1 MDKVIEE
8 FILGI
13 KKGPFK
19 YLKEYKGD
27 TASENIA
34 KLNKK
39 IGDIYDCA
47 VYQAWLDMNRTVDGA
62 GKAKKASCEAARK
75 AAAEALRNYFKN
87 EPKSK
92 DNLFDGWY
100 FETCSKIFK
109 PTGLTLGQ
117 AQKILNMAFKYLFCC
132 EDIRSKK
139 QNHFTFC
146 HMPLDSFTLNWYK
159 NHCAAAQYS
168 GEKWSQINDPDL
180 YYSIEK
186 EIRDALSDFA
196 PIVKKA
202 DYAIPWI
209 TALKEAGYHCYFLS
223 NFSKI
228 AEKECVDALSFMPLM
243 EGGIL
248 SWKDTGIF
256 WERKRKSTY
265 RYRF

>member
-1 MDKVIEE
+1 MDKVIEG

-19 YLKEYKGD
+19 FLKGYKGD
-27 TASENIA
+27 AASENIA
-34 KLNKK
+34 KQNEI

-75 AAAEALRNYFKN
+75 AAAEMLREYFDH
-87 EPKSK
+87 EPKATRE
-92 DNLFDGWY
+92 DFDEW
-100 FETCSKIFK
+100 FFNSWPVVCK
-109 PTGLTLGQ
+109 PAGLTLGQ

-180 YYSIEK
+180 Y
-186 EIRDALSDFA
+186 
-196 PIVKKA
+196 
-202 DYAIPWI
+202 
-209 TALKEAGYHCYFLS
+209 
-223 NFSKI
+223 
-228 AEKECVDALSFMPLM
+228 
-243 EGGIL
+243 
-248 SWKDTGIF
+248 
-256 WERKRKSTY
+256 
-265 RYRF
+265 